1 MTGAIFISDDLV
13 LWRVGQGKRKF
24 ARSSKKAGN
33 SKILNK
39 EWSKSISTGNCL
51 KNMFLRKSQNSE
63 IMGHPSKIEKCER
76 SQVFTDQVR
85 QAIGSVICFLFVWAF
100 VTMLKKLTGGC
111 NSKNSKDRPS
121 TNSKSNFEYP
131 TFAPCLFRAC
141 NTYDVHS
148 YMSPQL
154 MRHQLK
160 NFKMQ
165 TPTISKSDSN

>member
-63 IMGHPSKIEKCER
+63 IMGHSSKIEQCER
-76 SQVFTDQVR
+76 SQV
-85 QAIGSVICFLFVWAF
+85 GSVISQILCSL
-100 VTMLKKLTGGC
+100 
-111 NSKNSKDRPS
+111 
-121 TNSKSNFEYP
+121 
-131 TFAPCLFRAC
+131 
-141 NTYDVHS
+141 
-148 YMSPQL
+148 
-154 MRHQLK
+154 
-160 NFKMQ
+160 
-165 TPTISKSDSN
+165 